1 MNSAAFFSDAPVAV
15 MDLQLSLFVALKRK
29 YGKLTEEFNNK
40 PILELGV
47 NHRDFKKEI
56 PEECFLHHEFYLN
69 ISNIFIRS
77 DFVYGPVIDLFV
89 CDCYHS
95 ASRKTILTVGVG
107 GSGKSTLVQLCCVEW
122 AEHRGTPAIS
132 CLLPFAF
139 WELNLIKHKLSLVQL
154 LQTFYPEL
162 KKIDG
167 SRLNH
172 PKVWFVFDGLNESKR
187 RLDFSCPPVTDVSTA
202 APVDVLVTNLIR
214 GNLLPRA
221 HVWLT
226 SRYSW
231 AAHIPDCHL
240 LAKTEL
246 EGFTVSQRK
255 EHIFDIIG
263 DSKMTDRVMDHMR
276 LQKSLD
282 QLCQIPPICTIT
294 ANVLKNHLKGKD
306 GYKLYPL
313 SLTQIYTQAL
323 NLQKTSHPETL
334 TKLKNLALLRFGE
347 ENLMYEEDLQKTG
360 IGVEEASAFSRKYPF
375 LLKKERGLHN
385 TSVFRFGHFS
395 VQEYL
400 AASCKLDEIEAK
412 QPSLHTDLC
421 KKLVEE
427 AVHDPLGKYDVYV
440 RFFFGLLKERRLLK
454 PSDRFFLYTKRMV
467 LEYALSDRSV
477 CLLLSLRE
485 YDSRA
490 FLSEFEDFLNNGF
503 SSPIGDF
510 SAVHWNLTL
519 GNVRI
524 IDGLQEHFELD
535 AAEKCDEKLL
545 THLPEMLKSVTATL
559 RFSNLTDRC
568 CPALGSVLSMGESHL
583 RGLDLGYNSI
593 TDEGVKVL
601 AEGLSDPSSRLK
613 YLRLQG
619 CGLSARACKYLS
631 AAMKRAPKL
640 LELDLSCNDIGDRG
654 LQNLSCGL
662 KDPSCRLEGLRLSQ
676 CNIEPQGCAHLA
688 SALQENPSFLKYLDL
703 SINPI
708 RDEGAIQLSK
718 KFNLSKLH
726 KLEMNHCEL
735 TRLSCG
741 GIGEALGLESSVLWE
756 LNLSNN
762 PLSDKGFQL
771 LCEGIRKWATLTQ
784 LKVSR
789 CWINAKGCSQLTKVL
804 CSVMQFPQ
812 GAMHHL
818 EWSRLQLIEL
828 DLSMNCLEDKG
839 GKAIAAGLKKSLIY
853 LRTLNL
859 SHCCLSDECCDELA
873 SGLASSDSR
882 ISELDLSGNELQDRG
897 VKKLCVGLK
906 SRSCTLT
913 SLALRCC
920 QLTSKSVTFLA
931 AALKSNPQYLAEL
944 HLMGNSIED
953 SDVEVLLEL
962 IKNQKYALEMIDVT
976 VD

>member
-1 MNSAAFFSDAPVAV
+1 

-29 YGKLTEEFNNK
+29 YGKLTEEFQNK

-77 DFVYGPVIDLFV
+77 DFVYGPVVDLFV

-107 GSGKSTLVQLCCVEW
+107 GSGKSTLVQICCVEW

-139 WELNLIKHKLSLVQL
+139 WELNLIKHKVSLVQL

-172 PKVWFVFDGLNESKR
+172 PKVWFIFDGLNESKR

-226 SRYSW
+226 SRYSC
-231 AAHIPDCHL
+231 AAHIPECHL

-246 EGFTVSQRK
+246 EGV
-255 EHIFDIIG
+255 
-263 DSKMTDRVMDHMR
+263 
-276 LQKSLD
+276 
-282 QLCQIPPICTIT
+282 
-294 ANVLKNHLKGKD
+294 
-306 GYKLYPL
+306 
-313 SLTQIYTQAL
+313 SLT
-323 NLQKTSHPETL
+323 TSSDDVCKRPEP
-334 TKLKNLALLRFGE
+334 
-347 ENLMYEEDLQKTG
+347 
-360 IGVEEASAFSRKYPF
+360 SSR
-375 LLKKERGLHN
+375 
-385 TSVFRFGHFS
+385 
-395 VQEYL
+395 
-400 AASCKLDEIEAK
+400 
-412 QPSLHTDLC
+412 
-421 KKLVEE
+421 
-427 AVHDPLGKYDVYV
+427 
-440 RFFFGLLKERRLLK
+440 
-454 PSDRFFLYTKRMV
+454 
-467 LEYALSDRSV
+467 
-477 CLLLSLRE
+477 
-485 YDSRA
+485 
-490 FLSEFEDFLNNGF
+490 
-503 SSPIGDF
+503 
-510 SAVHWNLTL
+510 
-519 GNVRI
+519 
-524 IDGLQEHFELD
+524 
-535 AAEKCDEKLL
+535 
-545 THLPEMLKSVTATL
+545 L

-654 LQNLSCGL
+654 LQNLACGL
-662 KDPSCRLEGLRLSQ
+662 RDPSCRLEVPPLSAKENVTFSFLAANVSGLFSGRLSQ

-708 RDEGAIQLSK
+708 RDEGAVQLSK
-718 KFNLSKLH
+718 KFNLSKL
-726 KLEMNHCEL
+726 MNHCEL

-784 LKVSR
+784 LKYGTPR
-789 CWINAKGCSQLTKVL
+789 REKALR
-804 CSVMQFPQ
+804 
-812 GAMHHL
+812 GA
-818 EWSRLQLIEL
+818 EE
-828 DLSMNCLEDKG
+828 
-839 GKAIAAGLKKSLIY
+839 
-853 LRTLNL
+853 
-859 SHCCLSDECCDELA
+859 
-873 SGLASSDSR
+873 
-882 ISELDLSGNELQDRG
+882 SELYPHQSGVSWSPKHPFILP
-897 VKKLCVGLK
+897 LFW
-906 SRSCTLT
+906 S
-913 SLALRCC
+913 
-920 QLTSKSVTFLA
+920 
-931 AALKSNPQYLAEL
+931 
-944 HLMGNSIED
+944 
-953 SDVEVLLEL
+953 
-962 IKNQKYALEMIDVT
+962 
-976 VD
+976 